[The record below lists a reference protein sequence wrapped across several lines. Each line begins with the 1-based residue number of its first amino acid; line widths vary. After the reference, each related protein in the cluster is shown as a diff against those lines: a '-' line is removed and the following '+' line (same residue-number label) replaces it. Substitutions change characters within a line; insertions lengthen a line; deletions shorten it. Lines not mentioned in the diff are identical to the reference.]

1 MYLFEGNV
9 IITYYPLL
17 AIPKNGLKIMFE
29 ISHDI
34 WFKCLDHPTRS
45 LFCIFLIVLL
55 NGAPSH
61 SHPQR
66 RQPGGF
72 GDRNRQYNRNS
83 LQTFDVPDTIDA
95 YKPEKIP
102 DVPIDLGERSK

>member
-17 AIPKNGLKIMFE
+17 AIPKCLKIMFK
-29 ISHDI
+29 ILHDI
-34 WFKCLDHPTRS
+34 LFKCLDHPTRS